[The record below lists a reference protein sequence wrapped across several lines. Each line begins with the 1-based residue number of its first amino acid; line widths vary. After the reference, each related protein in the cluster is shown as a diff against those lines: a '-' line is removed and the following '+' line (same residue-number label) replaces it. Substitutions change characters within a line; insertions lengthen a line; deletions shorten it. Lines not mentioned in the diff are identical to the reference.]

1 MRPQLLTAPE
11 DWPTSNCIQR
21 WFPSIFVT
29 LRETRKLTYQH
40 VKGDNFMLWQCL
52 KKKLMKSIL
61 TWEWFAPL
69 GLSEMDC
76 KNLTSISYLERTF
89 GSVKSSYMYQNFPS
103 SEKNF
108 ASKEFL
114 NSLWNLCDY
123 FFLALDVGGG
133 GGHLQRV
140 SNVAL
145 QNIYTR
151 GTGES
156 LSKCHQRMRLRGR
169 IVTVVQIGKNSSLGY
184 KSMLNTWYRYIVYE
198 REL

>member
-11 DWPTSNCIQR
+11 DWPTSNCIQK

-89 GSVKSSYMYQNFPS
+89 GSVKSSYMYQNFPFLK
-103 SEKNF
+103 KNF

-133 GGHLQRV
+133 GIYKEFLM
-140 SNVAL
+140 SLCKIYIPEESAKALLNVISVCDSEA
-145 QNIYTR
+145 
-151 GTGES
+151 
-156 LSKCHQRMRLRGR
+156 
-169 IVTVVQIGKNSSLGY
+169 
-184 KSMLNTWYRYIVYE
+184 
-198 REL
+198 EL